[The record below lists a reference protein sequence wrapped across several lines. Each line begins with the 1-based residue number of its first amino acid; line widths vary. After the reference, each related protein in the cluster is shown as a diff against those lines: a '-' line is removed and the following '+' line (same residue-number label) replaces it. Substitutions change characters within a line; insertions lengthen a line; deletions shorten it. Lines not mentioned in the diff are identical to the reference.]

1 MALGS
6 LVDKPLMQNPLAGGG
21 APQIIDPSVIT
32 PRGSITDTRD
42 KTLQDPYEIGGG
54 GALGLASAIDGS
66 GGGALFLPDENRPR
80 SEEDIRNRYEQA
92 KAQAAESRRNGF
104 LGQVVLPGEMKYED
118 FKNMQNSFFLKRNP
132 NIPES
137 AYSNFDLTN
146 VGGFDTPKA
155 ADPNNLLTGA
165 TPPTGGTFNDMPLF
179 PETNID
185 DASMKGLPET
195 NEPPMVATP
204 MNPFIERGD
213 SMIPDNNAFPIGPG
227 LQDLVSPT
235 TPTTPDFPTS
245 PYQEQF
251 TGFGNKLTGFG
262 DQLTGFND
270 QLTGLGDQFGGLDKQ
285 FNTINTRLDNVDE
298 GIASLSEQLQPQ
310 QQQLYNSPYS
320 NFNFSSNSY
329 SNPSPFGLGSLFGRR
344 Y

>member
-213 SMIPDNNAFPIGPG
+213 SMIPIIMLFNWTG
-227 LQDLVSPT
+227 T
-235 TPTTPDFPTS
+235 TRSCFSSYSYYSRFSYITLSRTI
-245 PYQEQF
+245 YR
-251 TGFGNKLTGFG
+251 FGNKLTGFG

-270 QLTGLGDQFGGLDKQ
+270 QLTGLGDQFSGLDKQ
-285 FNTINTRLDNVDE
+285 FTTINTRLDNVDE

-310 QQQLYNSPYS
+310 KKFYNSPYS
-320 NFNFSSNSY
+320 NFNFRTNSY
-329 SNPSPFGLGSLFGRR
+329 SNPSPFGLGSLFMRR